1 MLVVHREIG
10 VTVTIHVNVIVIT
23 GIGTRRGDLHG
34 WASKG
39 NMYYQ
44 IYIVSDVLL
53 SMLVELPEVMIDVM
67 VVEIGGLG
75 IILHRVVD
83 EEEEI
88 SKRHLKCMTSGN
100 LLYFDIYFQI
110 QTSSTNALL
119 PSPIPDYFGTCFQR
133 TGIYWKVLFS

>member
-1 MLVVHREIG
+1 MLVVPREIG

-88 SKRHLKCMTSGN
+88 IEWATERTTVLKDM
-100 LLYFDIYFQI
+100 
-110 QTSSTNALL
+110 
-119 PSPIPDYFGTCFQR
+119 
-133 TGIYWKVLFS
+133 VLQPELKTD

>member
-1 MLVVHREIG
+1 MKSEFENNDQNTTDFHLSFILSVSYLSPREIG

-83 EEEEI
+83 EE
-88 SKRHLKCMTSGN
+88 
-100 LLYFDIYFQI
+100 
-110 QTSSTNALL
+110 
-119 PSPIPDYFGTCFQR
+119 DY
-133 TGIYWKVLFS
+133 